1 MKRMHEVK
9 VKGLM
14 NSIHMLKQHLAVAKA
29 ASREHRRSAL
39 IQQLK
44 AAIKDQQNVV
54 DVLREA
60 LTDRGMEATQVDE
73 LIIKKTLG
81 GPKRFR
87 PKTREEMALEL
98 VEMTKQNEKL
108 QKKVARAKVLL
119 KNQASSIAEAGSG
132 PSNPLTIPSSTG
144 KKAAATEGLTVERP
158 VVEAAPSSTLA
169 SLVSP
174 QFEEEPG
181 AITEGDRVSD
191 LAEEVATLRA
201 ALAAKQR
208 VLTDKL
214 RENERLQAGEREARR
229 AAERAEAQ
237 KHKYRE
243 LKDAYRDQH
252 ARLTLAMTEKESVS
266 SQLRSKIEE
275 LRVVTETAEVRIQ
288 AKDEECLTRMGDLKD
303 AIEREGELYQELEA
317 ERRMGASEKMR
328 HRQEVQTKAE
338 AERKTAKALEEAT
351 SERDRL
357 RQKVEALEEKLTKA
371 GATEVEL
378 GVALNRLRD
387 ANAKNLSLDKDIK
400 ALRGRHEEAQ
410 KSETHW
416 QSSYKAR
423 EENVQRLSEE
433 LTAAQDALTE
443 KDQLLKAEK
452 SAKAKAEQRVL
463 EQEKK
468 AKTEFDSK
476 LREEKEHAQGD
487 LSRKEKDFAEQ
498 KARLEASLQSAEEE
512 REQYRRDLEAKG
524 QSAESALRTSQ
535 ENAAAVARLQRK
547 NEELQG
553 QLATALSDAEE
564 LAAAAVEAREA
575 HAAVEEEVGK
585 TKSTAAAAVEAAAA
599 AARLEAQEEARGRVA
614 ELEEKLA
621 QAEAK
626 VKDLEKQL
634 AEQPQ
639 QQHRQPS
646 PRPTATTLPPDA
658 ESPQQLVENRV
669 PAASSLQAQQVAAEE
684 KASHGG
690 ESSELSDLEGS
701 DEVLFAD
708 TQPSPSAQN
717 AEEGGAAAEAAASA
731 DAGAGAGAAEEEQQE
746 QSAVG
751 GATGTGIGGSQSS
764 ELSDLEG
771 AEEEGEGLAASG
783 GAEEPTTEAAS
794 AAEPTEQGG
803 GEEAEGD
810 DGENDDA
817 SSELSDLD
825 DDLGGGVEA
834 KNDDEED
841 VEDEEEEKDDAL
853 LGPPVAAEESS
864 SISDTKGGAGNASAL
879 DLEGS
884 SSLIQFEGSSSLS
897 DVKPPPTD
905 LEDSSDL
912 SDFQSSKGSAAA
924 NAAAAAAPPLR
935 PNSTPQQSPSNRD
948 PLLSTATKESK
959 GGDDGGDDGEGDHDD
974 DHSSSLSDLDDDYLH
989 ESGSGGAGAGAAG
1002 ELKKTP

>member
-1 MKRMHEVK
+1 M
-9 VKGLM
+9 
-14 NSIHMLKQHLAVAKA
+14 
-29 ASREHRRSAL
+29 
-39 IQQLK
+39 
-44 AAIKDQQNVV
+44 

-371 GATEVEL
+371 GGTEVEL

-468 AKTEFDSK
+468 AKVCLYVRQVKSFRAFRPSIFHSPLIILPLFFYENNPKRQPNSTKTEFDSK

-912 SDFQSSKGSAAA
+912 SDLQSSKGSAAA